1 MELEDQKLRIEDAK
15 NATFAAMAEG
25 IVPVGGATYI
35 HLSELIPIIKNSME
49 DLDEQSGAD
58 IVAKVWYP
66 PLSLSLSVSDFSF
79 VFSQSEI
86 SVNQIMRCT

>member
-1 MELEDQKLRIEDAK
+1 MELEDRKLRIEDAK

-25 IVPVGGATYI
+25 IVPGGGATYI

-49 DLDEQSGAD
+49 NLDEQSGED

-66 PLSLSLSVSDFSF
+66 PPPLSLSLSLCQIFPLFLVR
-79 VFSQSEI
+79 VR
-86 SVNQIMRCT
+86 SVLIK

>member
-49 DLDEQSGAD
+49 NLDEQSGED

-66 PLSLSLSVSDFSF
+66 PPSLSLSLSLCQIFPLFLVR
-79 VFSQSEI
+79 VR
-86 SVNQIMRCT
+86 SVLIK